1 MRTTDIIMKK
11 RGTFVTSENGER
23 TLTGMETLSKEEI
36 NFMINGCVNK
46 TIPEYQLSS
55 WLMSIFFNGMT
66 FDETGY
72 LTDAMLHSGDV
83 INLHGKEDIGL
94 KGPFIDKHSTGG
106 VGDKISIPLA
116 PIVASCGLSVPMM
129 SGRALGHTGGTL
141 DKLESISGYKTSL
154 SEEKFASLIAKNG
167 YAMTGQTEKIA
178 PADRILYALR
188 DVTATVESIPLI
200 TASILSK
207 KVAEGSD
214 GLVFDVKYGSGAFMK
229 SIPDAQLLATS
240 LVKTANAMGKYAS
253 ALITDMNT
261 PLGFKIGNFLEIEE
275 TLECLQNKGPS
286 DVMEETYELAA
297 EMLMLGKIAKNRESA
312 VQMSKDAVSSGK
324 ALSCFL
330 QNVQDQGGN
339 PEKLLSE
346 QNKRRSN
353 HKTILKAT
361 ENGYINIDA
370 YKVGIA
376 GVSLGVGRNKTTDE
390 VCPDAGIILHVKN
403 GEKVSVGDEIMEVY
417 GKNDDCLEPSCDILT
432 KALTYSDA
440 QISTNKLIYQKIDGE
455 NN

>member
-11 RGTFVTSENGER
+11 RGTFITSEKGER
-23 TLTGMETLSKEEI
+23 ILSNAESLSKEEI

-46 TIPEYQLSS
+46 TIPDYQLSS

-66 FDETGY
+66 FEETGY
-72 LTDAMLHSGDV
+72 LTEAMLHSGDV
-83 INLHGKEDIGL
+83 INLHGKENLGL

-106 VGDKISIPLA
+106 VGDKISLPLA
-116 PIVASCGLSVPMM
+116 PIVASCGVYIPMM

-141 DKLESISGYKTSL
+141 DKLESIKGYNTVL
-154 SEEKFASLIAKNG
+154 SEDKFAELIAKNG

-229 SIPDAQLLATS
+229 SVPDAKLLAIS
-240 LVKTANAMGKYAS
+240 LVKTAKAMGKNAT
-253 ALITDMNT
+253 ALITNMNT
-261 PLGFKIGNFLEIEE
+261 PLGYKIGNFLEIEE
-275 TLECLQNKGPS
+275 TLECLQNKGPA
-286 DVMEETYELAA
+286 DVMEETYELSA
-297 EMLMLGKIAKNRESA
+297 EMLLLGKVVATRDEGIK
-312 VQMSKDAVSSGK
+312 MSKEAVISGK

-330 QNVQDQGGN
+330 QNVIDQGGN
-339 PEKLLSE
+339 PDILLSE
-346 QNKRRSN
+346 QNKRRSC
-353 HKTILKAT
+353 HKTVLKAT

-370 YKVGIA
+370 YKVGLA
-376 GVSLGVGRNKTTDE
+376 GVSLGVGRNKTTDS
-390 VCPDAGIILHVKN
+390 VCPDSGIILHVKE
-403 GEKVSVGDEIMEVY
+403 GDKVSKGDEIMEIY
-417 GKNDDCLEPSCDILT
+417 GKNEDCLSLSSDILSESIS
-432 KALTYSDA
+432 YSDS
-440 QISTNKLIYQKIDGE
+440 QIEKNKLILEKIKG
-455 NN
+455 